1 MKKDPKILLGD
12 MLYSIERIN
21 KMTLNMSFD
30 DFSKDLTK
38 QDAVIR
44 RLAVIGEAAN
54 SLPKDFTERH
64 KGVEWR
70 GVIGMRNFLVHEYF
84 EIDMEVVWN
93 TIEKDIPKLK
103 AEISKI
109 LKEA

>member
-1 MKKDPKILLGD
+1 MKKDPKILLG
-12 MLYSIERIN
+12 E
-21 KMTLNMSFD
+21 
-30 DFSKDLTK
+30 
-38 QDAVIR
+38 
-44 RLAVIGEAAN
+44 
-54 SLPKDFTERH
+54 PKDFTERH

-93 TIEKDIPKLK
+93 TIENDIPKLK